1 MTENALY
8 DVAIIGGGLA
18 GLSTSILF
26 SKAGKKVLLLEKETY
41 PFTKVCGEY
50 ISMESW
56 DFLEEL
62 GFPLSQY
69 DLPRINQLQ
78 VTAPNGTALNH
89 ELDLGGFGISRYF
102 LDNEL
107 KKIAEE
113 KGVEVLENTKVLDVN
128 FDKELFSI
136 KTATKNYKAKLC
148 CGSFGKRSNL
158 DVAWKRDFITESKR
172 GLNNYI
178 GIKYHVKANL
188 PDNLISLHNFK
199 DGYCGI
205 SKVEGDRYCLCYL
218 TTAANLKSCNGDVER
233 MEKEILCENKH
244 LKVIF
249 STVKKLDIKPVTIAQ
264 ISFEKKSLVHDHIIF
279 TGDAAGMITPLCGN
293 GMSMA
298 MHSAKLFYTEG
309 VKFLNDEITREQ
321 MEKSYTLSWNKNF
334 AERLSTGRN
343 IQRMFGKI
351 AVTNIF
357 ISVLK
362 KMPFAVS
369 FLVKQT
375 HGKRF

>member
-1 MTENALY
+1 MTENELY

-18 GLSTSILF
+18 GLSAAILF
-26 SKAGKKVLLLEKETY
+26 AKEGKKVLLLEKETY

-56 DFLEEL
+56 DFLEKL
-62 GFPLSQY
+62 GIPLSQY

-78 VTAPNGTALNH
+78 VTAPNGNALNH

-102 LDNEL
+102 LDDEL
-107 KKIAEE
+107 KNIA
-113 KGVEVLENTKVLDVN
+113 KKNGVKVLENTKVLDVN
-128 FDKELFSI
+128 FDNELFSI

-158 DVAWKRDFITESKR
+158 DVTWKRHFITESKR

-178 GIKYHVKANL
+178 GIKYHVKAIL
-188 PDNLISLHNFK
+188 TDNLISLHNFK

-205 SKVEGDRYCLCYL
+205 SKVEGDKYCLCYL

-233 MEKEILCENKH
+233 MEKEILSENKH
-244 LKVIF
+244 LKDIF
-249 STVKKLDIKPVTIAQ
+249 SIVKKLDAKPVTIAQ
-264 ISFEKKSLVHDHIIF
+264 ISFEKKSLIQDHVIF

-298 MHSAKLFYTEG
+298 MHGAKLFYNVG
-309 VKFLNDEITREQ
+309 IKFLNKEVTREQ
-321 MEKSYTLSWNKNF
+321 MEKSYTISWNKNF
-334 AERLSTGRN
+334 AKRLNTGRN

-351 AVTNIF
+351 AVTNFF
-357 ISVLK
+357 IGILK
-362 KMPFAVS
+362 KLPFAVS

-375 HGKRF
+375 HGKPF

>member
-249 STVKKLDIKPVTIAQ
+249 STVKKLEIKPVTIAQ